1 MNLSVLT
8 PDKHVFEGEIVSVK
22 VPGTLGSFQ
31 VLENHAALVSSL
43 KEGEV
48 EVKVSKGGYQ
58 LFDKKSGEMQTVETA
73 KDISFSV
80 KGGFIEVINNKI
92 SLLVSSVGEIQ

>member
-22 VPGTLGSFQ
+22 VPGTMGSFQ

-48 EVKVSKGGYQ
+48 SVKVAGAGYQ
-58 LFDKKSGEMQTVETA
+58 LFDESTGELQKVETA
-73 KDISFSV
+73 KDITFSV

-92 SLLVSSVGEIQ
+92 SLLVSSVSEIR

>member
-8 PDKHVFEGEIVSVK
+8 PEKQVFEGEVVSVK
-22 VPGTLGSFQ
+22 VPGSMGAFQ

-48 EVKVSKGGYQ
+48 AVKVAGSGYQ
-58 LFDKKSGEMQTVETA
+58 LFDEESGELQAVDTA
-73 KDISFSV
+73 KDINFSIQ
-80 KGGFIEVINNKI
+80 GGFIEVINNKI
-92 SLLVSSVGEIQ
+92 SLLVSNVGEIK